1 MKILHT
7 ESSIGWGGQEH
18 RTLKEMRVLRAR
30 GHQMFLLVRPQAD
43 FIKRAEEEGFT
54 VFKIPARNAWDPVAF
69 CKTLA
74 LLKRENFDIV
84 NTHSGHD
91 SILAGLAARMA
102 GVPLVIRTRHLALP
116 VTSLFSYKHI
126 AHRVITVSRWVEKYL
141 VERGLPHNRVAT
153 IYTAIEP
160 PPNIQQST
168 LRAELGL
175 KDDDVLVATVA
186 ILRHEKGHKDLI
198 EAARPLFERYPK
210 LHLIFAGDGPIFEE
224 LKAFIA
230 AFNLQKRIHLLGLRR
245 DIPNVLKGC
254 DFFALAT
261 HQEALGTSF
270 IEAMAMGLPAIGTAV
285 DGVPEVI
292 TDGKTGLLVAAH
304 HPESLR
310 NALIRL
316 IESPDERNKM
326 GESAQQDVLSRFGL
340 DTMATNL
347 ENFYTQHLPPK

>member
-69 CKTLA
+69 FKTLA
-74 LLKRENFDIV
+74 LLKREKFDIV

-91 SILAGLAARMA
+91 SLLAGLAARVA

-116 VTSLFSYKHI
+116 VTSLFSYKYI
-126 AHRVITVSRWVEKYL
+126 AHRVITVSRWVENYL
-141 VERGLPHNRVAT
+141 VEKGLPRERVST
-153 IYTAIEP
+153 IYTAIDP
-160 PPNIQQST
+160 PPEIEHST

-175 KDDDVLVATVA
+175 QDDDVLVATVA
-186 ILRHEKGHKDLI
+186 ILRYEKGHKDLI
-198 EAARPLFERYPK
+198 TAAQPLFERYPK
-210 LHLIFAGDGPIFEE
+210 LHLVFAGDGPIFEE
-224 LKAFIA
+224 LKAFITSL
-230 AFNLQKRIHLLGLRR
+230 NLQNHIHLLGLRR
-245 DIPNVLKGC
+245 DIPNVLKAC

-292 TDGKTGLLVAAH
+292 TDGKTGLLVPAH
-304 HPESLR
+304 DPESLR
-310 NALIRL
+310 AALIRL
-316 IESPDERNKM
+316 IESPEERKKM
-326 GESAQQDVLSRFGL
+326 GESARADVLSRFGMEA
-340 DTMATNL
+340 MANAL
-347 ENFYTQHLPPK
+347 ENFYAQNLPPK